1 MYADVEKHRKMAT
14 TKAMTKRNNNFEV
27 HSIRLARKLL
37 VNQFIAITQNAR
49 CMVMILLYLI

>member
-37 VNQFIAITQNAR
+37 VNQFNQCSLYGHDTA
-49 CMVMILLYLI
+49 VPHMIF